1 MSKKS
6 KRKANL
12 KASILVLLLLAILL
26 MASTYAWF
34 TSNTQVTISTLNVN
48 VEAKNGLQISADG
61 TNWKTILETADIDP
75 TTVAAT
81 YPGNTNQIPTIME
94 PVSSAG
100 NVNTADG
107 TLNMFYGMAEADE
120 TSGKW
125 ELTATKETDAKGTVG
140 KVIKI
145 EEKKKKIISQIIEGT
160 NKNVIE
166 IPVEEKE
173 PEEISIEKIYKEI
186 YKEPKDAYYTTEPF
200 TIYPHEDGVDFAITM
215 EEAKKLLEEEKQEY
229 EIPLKYTSPEKTT
242 HDIGTEAFLD
252 LISRFS
258 TKYDVTLRNRTT
270 NLELASNKING
281 YVLLPGE
288 EFSYNKVVGE
298 RTIAAGYKEAA
309 MYSGGEVVDGLGGGI
324 CQISSTLYNVVV
336 KANLEVTQRSN
347 HQFVTSYVDAGKDA
361 TVV

>member
-75 TTVAAT
+75 TTVSAT
-81 YPGNTNQIPTIME
+81 YTGNTNQIPTIME

-107 TLNMFYGMAEADE
+107 TLNMFYGMVEADE

-140 KVIKI
+140 KYIAFDIFLRVDTESQLSLTQASGVSDLDASGKGLENATRVAFVVEGNQPVGTDLTTIQGLKGATDDTTYIWEPNSDAHTAAAQANANDNYGVPITVGDNVATQVKHYGIKAVIDDGI
-145 EEKKKKIISQIIEGT
+145 ELIDTHTGASPDYFTQVDTIQTSKTMSDTELLTLSPGITKVRVYMWVEGQ
-160 NKNVIE
+160 
-166 IPVEEKE
+166 
-173 PEEISIEKIYKEI
+173 
-186 YKEPKDAYYTTEPF
+186 
-200 TIYPHEDGVDFAITM
+200 DFDCDNSASGSN
-215 EEAKKLLEEEKQEY
+215 L
-229 EIPLKYTSPEKTT
+229 S
-242 HDIGTEAFLD
+242 FD
-252 LISRFS
+252 LQFS
-258 TKYDVTLRNRTT
+258 VP
-270 NLELASNKING
+270 A
-281 YVLLPGE
+281 
-288 EFSYNKVVGE
+288 
-298 RTIAAGYKEAA
+298 
-309 MYSGGEVVDGLGGGI
+309 
-324 CQISSTLYNVVV
+324 
-336 KANLEVTQRSN
+336 
-347 HQFVTSYVDAGKDA
+347 
-361 TVV
+361 